1 MNARIPEDT
10 LAPVSGAGV
19 RPGSARA
26 WLLAARP
33 RTLPVGLAPVL
44 VGAAVAAEEGPV
56 DGWAIVAAFLGSLW
70 IQIGANFA
78 NDLGDAEKGADTGER
93 TGPVRAAASGL
104 LTRAQVR
111 AGMLGSFVLA
121 TLAGIYLMA
130 VGGWPIVV
138 IGVASILSAM
148 AYTGG
153 PWPLG
158 YHGLGDLFVFL
169 FYGLVAVGG
178 TAYVAAGH
186 LPPMALAGGA
196 AVGALATC
204 VLVVNNV
211 RDRVTDAKVGKRTLV
226 ARFGRAF
233 GVREYA
239 ALLALAYAVPLA
251 LALSGHGSPW
261 LLLPL
266 VSLFRALKLLKLLA
280 TLEGPPLNGVL
291 AGTGQLTFGYAFLFA
306 GGLLL

>member
-1 MNARIPEDT
+1 MSS
-10 LAPVSGAGV
+10 LAPVSAAGV

-33 RTLPVGLAPVL
+33 LTLPVGVAPVL
-44 VGAAVAAEEGPV
+44 VGAAVAAAAGPV
-56 DGWAIVAAFLGSLW
+56 DGWAIFAAFLGAVW

-78 NDLGDAEKGADTGER
+78 NDLFDHEKGADTEAR
-93 TGPVRAAASGL
+93 VGPVRATASGL

-111 AGMLGSFVLA
+111 GGMIASFALA
-121 TLAGIYLMA
+121 TAAGVYLMV
-130 VGGWPIVV
+130 VGGWPIVA
-138 IGVASILSAM
+138 IGVASILAAM

-158 YHGLGDLFVFL
+158 YHGLGDVFVWIF
-169 FYGLVAVGG
+169 FGPIAVGG
-178 TAYVAAGH
+178 TAYVAAGT
-186 LPPMALAGGA
+186 LPPLALAAGA
-196 AVGALATC
+196 AVGALATG

-211 RDRVTDAKVGKRTLV
+211 RDRETDRETGKRTLV

-251 LALSGHGSPW
+251 AALSGAASPW

-266 VSLFRALKLLKLLA
+266 FSLFRALTLLKHLA
-280 TLEGPPLNGVL
+280 VLEGAVLNRVL
-291 AGTGQLTFGYAFLFA
+291 AGTGQLTLGYAILFA
-306 GGLLL
+306 AGVLL

>member
-1 MNARIPEDT
+1 MS
-10 LAPVSGAGV
+10 LAPVSAAGV

-33 RTLPVGLAPVL
+33 LTLPVGVAPVL
-44 VGAAVAAEEGPV
+44 VGAAVAIAAGPV
-56 DGWAIVAAFLGSLW
+56 DAWAIAAALFGAVW

-78 NDLGDAEKGADTGER
+78 NDLFDHEKGADTAAR
-93 TGPVRAAASGL
+93 VGPVRAAASGL

-111 AGMLGSFVLA
+111 AGMIGSFALA
-121 TLAGIYLMA
+121 TAAGVYLMA
-130 VGGWPIVV
+130 IGGLPIVV

-158 YHGLGDLFVFL
+158 YHGLGDAFVFV
-169 FYGLVAVGG
+169 FFGPVAVGG
-178 TAYVAAGH
+178 TAYVAAGA
-186 LPPMALAGGA
+186 LPALAPWAGVA
-196 AVGALATC
+196 IGALATA

-211 RDRVTDAKVGKRTLV
+211 RDRLTDGETGKRTLV

-239 ALLALAYAVPLA
+239 ALLAIAYAVPLA
-251 LALSGHGSPW
+251 LALSGRASPW
-261 LLLPL
+261 MLLPL
-266 VSLFRALKLLKLLA
+266 LSLFRALKLLRHVA
-280 TLEGPPLNGVL
+280 ALEGPALNPIL
-291 AGTGQLTFGYAFLFA
+291 AGTGQLTLGYAILFC
-306 GGLLL
+306 GGILL

>member
-1 MNARIPEDT
+1 MSR
-10 LAPVSGAGV
+10 LAPVSAAGV

-33 RTLPVGLAPVL
+33 LTLPVGVAPVMA
-44 VGAAVAAEEGPV
+44 GAAVAIAAGPV
-56 DGWAIVAAFLGSLW
+56 DAWAIVAAFLGAVW

-78 NDLGDAEKGADTGER
+78 NDLFDHEKGADTAAR
-93 TGPVRAAASGL
+93 VGPVRATASGL

-111 AGMLGSFVLA
+111 AGMIGSFALA
-121 TLAGIYLMA
+121 TLAGAYLMI
-130 VGGWPIVV
+130 VGGWPIVA

-158 YHGLGDLFVFL
+158 YHGLGDLFVFV
-169 FYGLVAVGG
+169 FFGPVAVGG
-178 TAYVAAGH
+178 TAYVAAGS
-186 LPPMALAGGA
+186 LPPLALPAGVA
-196 AVGALATC
+196 IGALATC

-211 RDRVTDAKVGKRTLV
+211 RDRLTDRETGKRTLV
-226 ARFGRAF
+226 ARFGRGF

-239 ALLALAYAVPLA
+239 FLLAVAYAVPLA
-251 LALSGHGSPW
+251 LALSGRASPW

-266 VSLFRALKLLKLLA
+266 FSLFRALKLLRYLA
-280 TLEGPPLNGVL
+280 TLEGPALNPIL
-291 AGTGQLTFGYAFLFA
+291 AATGSLALGYAFLFC
-306 GGLLL
+306 GGVLL